1 MYGGCLR
8 RNLDQVRNAPNA
20 EETQMLQSLYTA
32 VVADQII
39 TARIDAAH
47 RSRAL
52 PRRRRLF
59 LRGERAAAPLA
70 ASRLHVSGAGR

>member
-1 MYGGCLR
+1 
-8 RNLDQVRNAPNA
+8 
-20 EETQMLQSLYTA
+20 MLQSLYTA

-47 RSRAL
+47 RSRSL

-59 LRGERAAAPLA
+59 GRGERAAAPLS
-70 ASRLHVSGAGR
+70 ASSGQLRVSEAGR